1 MEKFMSKKHWVV
13 IILLSILLF
22 HFINNFIW
30 LKKDNFIYGPD
41 SSWHLIQAI
50 KFQME
55 FKNILESQASF
66 FTKTGQLIHTF
77 RHWPTVNWPPLV
89 YFLSALIN
97 PQEIHL
103 FSLRLYINF
112 IFFALLVLSTYFLGK
127 KCFNRRAGLIAAFL
141 ISFYPAVGA
150 YSRQF
155 GLDFPLLA
163 LTSVCVCFLVY
174 SENFSKRGY
183 SLLFGL
189 SLGMGTL
196 VKLQIMFFLLAP
208 LLYAMGG
215 ISRQN
220 KGEKL
225 NGFLNFIFSS
235 AIAFGLF
242 YLYWGNRVG
251 SMLTNLHDQIF
262 FSYPIYAA
270 KTSLFLGASI
280 PIFSLVN
287 FVYYLEGL
295 LAHVYLLPFL
305 LFICAMTVMFISKNQ
320 WRFFY
325 LFSFLIPYFI
335 ISFIS
340 VKSTRYALPLLI
352 FMAVLSGWLIDS
364 IRLRYIKIITLCL
377 LVFYSMNFYFFN
389 SWTFE
394 KYVLVPRSFLGLT
407 GPEMAHS
414 NLSQP
419 YPCDY
424 AGELKTAGI
433 IPYIEQQVRKGKIIR
448 IKFIGTTIE
457 DLMALLFMYFQDSIL
472 KGKITMQREWATS
485 FQDVNCIFI
494 REPDLVAQK
503 DLLKNYRILSRI
515 HGSVFL
521 IKNEENAF
529 N

>member
-1 MEKFMSKKHWVV
+1 
-13 IILLSILLF
+13 
-22 HFINNFIW
+22 
-30 LKKDNFIYGPD
+30 
-41 SSWHLIQAI
+41 
-50 KFQME
+50 
-55 FKNILESQASF
+55 
-66 FTKTGQLIHTF
+66 
-77 RHWPTVNWPPLV
+77 
-89 YFLSALIN
+89 
-97 PQEIHL
+97 
-103 FSLRLYINF
+103 
-112 IFFALLVLSTYFLGK
+112 
-127 KCFNRRAGLIAAFL
+127 
-141 ISFYPAVGA
+141 
-150 YSRQF
+150 
-155 GLDFPLLA
+155 
-163 LTSVCVCFLVY
+163 
-174 SENFSKRGY
+174 
-183 SLLFGL
+183 
-189 SLGMGTL
+189 
-196 VKLQIMFFLLAP
+196 
-208 LLYAMGG
+208 MGG

-377 LVFYSMNFYFFN
+377 LVFYSMSFYFFN
-389 SWTFE
+389 SWTPKRF
-394 KYVLVPRSFLGLT
+394 VLVPRSFLKLT
-407 GPEMAHS
+407 GKEISLS
-414 NLSQP
+414 NLFPP
-419 YPCDY
+419 YSCDY
-424 AGELKTAGI
+424 TGELKTAGI
-433 IPYIEQQVRKGKIIR
+433 IPYIEQQVRKDKIIR
-448 IKFIGTTIE
+448 IAFIGVGHIE
-457 DLMALLFMYFQDSIL
+457 DPMALLFMYFQDAVL
-472 KGKITMQREWATS
+472 DGKIIMRKGGAS
-485 FQDVNCIFI
+485 GFQDVNGIFI

-515 HGSVFL
+515 RGSVFL